1 MKELIKRINELANK
15 SKTEGLSD
23 EEKVEQNELRQKYIQ
38 AFKGNLKN
46 TLMGVKVVDPM
57 GNDVTPEKL
66 LKEQN
71 KKKN

>member
-15 SKTEGLSD
+15 EKKQGLSHSEK
-23 EEKVEQNELRQKYIQ
+23 EEQKLLREKYIQ
-38 AFKGNLKN
+38 AFRGNFKN
-46 TLMGVKVVDPM
+46 TLMNLKVVDPL

-71 KKKN
+71 KKN

>member
-1 MKELIKRINELANK
+1 MANK